1 MNIYFDID
9 DINIDNIFFFKPA
22 NNNIIEN
29 ALFHRTIYSNKL
41 LTLNAIFIKINI
53 DINNIEKFYTKYKF
67 NFDINKN
74 TDTIN
79 KIINIENEILD
90 KFLVSNEYLKNK
102 EKTHELHNLLYK
114 QNFKLYTNNV
124 DNHLKN
130 EFILKISGF
139 WETQKKYGLTYK
151 FIDIVNK
158 NLTVS

>member
-9 DINIDNIFFFKPA
+9 DIDIDNIFFFKPA

-41 LTLNAIFIKINI
+41 LTLNAVFIKINI
-53 DINNIEKFYTKYKF
+53 DIKNIEKFYTKYKF
-67 NFDINKN
+67 TFDINKN
-74 TDTIN
+74 IDIIN
-79 KIINIENEILD
+79 KIINIENNILD
-90 KFLVSNEYLKNK
+90 KFLVNNEHLKNK
-102 EKTHELHNLLYK
+102 EQTHELHNLLHK
-114 QNFKLYTNNV
+114 QNFKLYTNNI

-139 WETQKKYGLTYK
+139 WETQKRYGLTYK